1 MSPAPWQTEEEMK
14 CWMTWCKS
22 EYWIKFEICS
32 VVSIVSN
39 YHPRQVLI
47 ENQSQTSNGRT
58 RKAHGITQFSNRI
71 LWWKHWLLISLTNF
85 FQLFGFWPLRGHSGW
100 NSELSWMLGCLQLTI
115 YSFPSCHLIWHEAH
129 ILPSFGKRWYSTS
142 IALFGLLF
150 PFVSLFAQQE
160 YRDWAEC
167 SADNPTKKANTHQAL
182 KSGKWFNQTNYIC
195 RKWQ

>member
-1 MSPAPWQTEEEMK
+1 MLSR
-14 CWMTWCKS
+14 
-22 EYWIKFEICS
+22 
-32 VVSIVSN
+32 SIVSN

-58 RKAHGITQFSNRI
+58 RKAHEHNFRTEYCGEGTDSWFHSRTSSNS
-71 LWWKHWLLISLTNF
+71 LVFGHWGDIV
-85 FQLFGFWPLRGHSGW
+85 GW